1 MKLQLSSFNSN
12 LLNKLLTNICELQTV
27 QLYEMI
33 IVRHG
38 LMVVGLPFSGKS
50 CMLRVLAG
58 ALSDLKEQGKLGPLF
73 DKVEMRV
80 LNPKSVTMGQ
90 LYGENDK
97 ATQEWKVS
105 RSSNSASYFFK
116 VFKTLNRYCLEAARA
131 WKSYYFCF
139 CLIENSVG
147 THTPKYYCYRVLQSA

>member
-1 MKLQLSSFNSN
+1 MPLTKHASSSYRLTAFLESCMQSTVSSSCHVKDFEYRWKYAVSLQICTII
-12 LLNKLLTNICELQTV
+12 LLMDICELQTV

-97 ATQEWKVS
+97 ATQEWKVGKIL
-105 RSSNSASYFFK
+105 NTASYFSK
-116 VFKTLNRYCLEAARA
+116 DL
-131 WKSYYFCF
+131 
-139 CLIENSVG
+139 
-147 THTPKYYCYRVLQSA
+147 